1 MIKKTILIMSL
12 LMFSSLLHA
21 MPAPFVAEY
30 AVHAKGMTLGNVVAK
45 LSYKDEQQYVYE
57 RVTKATGLA
66 AMLSGDNLLERS
78 EGNVGNDRFV
88 TQKFTWY
95 HKNKRKNKQDAFQRT
110 ANNRLQGEKDGSSY
124 DLQAQPTTIDMTIMQ
139 LQLMHDAKQGR
150 KTMQYA
156 VIEKGKLK
164 NYRLQQT
171 GTETLSLPAGDYHC
185 KKFDVIREGSDQHTS
200 LWLAEELGYFPVRIR
215 HDDDGD
221 VLDAKLKTYQPK

>member
-1 MIKKTILIMSL
+1 MIKKTILLTIL
-12 LMFSSLLHA
+12 LMFSSLLNA

-30 AVHAKGMTLGNVVAK
+30 AVNAKGMTLGNVVAK
-45 LSYKDEQQYVYE
+45 LTYQDKQYTYE
-57 RVTKATGLA
+57 RVTQATGLA

-78 EGNVGNDRFV
+78 EGNVGQDRFI
-88 TQKFTWY
+88 TQKFTWH

-110 ANNRLQGEKDGSSY
+110 ANNRLQGEKDGTAY
-124 DLQAQPTTIDMTIMQ
+124 DLQAQANTIDMTIMQ

-150 KTMQYA
+150 KDVQYA

-171 GTETLSLPAGDYHC
+171 GTETLSLPAGDYQC
-185 KKFDVIREGSDQHTS
+185 KKFDVIRDDSDQHTT

-215 HDDDGD
+215 HDDGGD
-221 VLDAKLKTYQPK
+221 VLDAKLKNYQVK

>member
-1 MIKKTILIMSL
+1 MIKKMMFISIL
-12 LMFSSLLHA
+12 LMLSPLLNA

-45 LSYKDEQQYVYE
+45 LSYQDKQYTYE

-78 EGNVGNDRFV
+78 EGIVGNNQFI
-88 TQKFTWY
+88 TQKFTWH

-110 ANNRLQGEKDGSSY
+110 AQNRLQGKKDDTAY
-124 DLQAQPTTIDMTIMQ
+124 DLQAQAHTIDMTIMQ

-150 KTMQYA
+150 KDVQYA

-171 GTETLSLPAGDYHC
+171 GTETLSLPAGTYQC
-185 KKFDVIREGSDQHTS
+185 KKYDVIRDESDQHTT
-200 LWLAEELGYFPVRIR
+200 LWLAEELDYFPVRIR
-215 HDDDGD
+215 HDDGGD
-221 VLDAKLKTYQPK
+221 VLDAKLKNHQSK